1 MVVTPPS
8 EGKLDITYLY
18 NTLTVASTDA
28 LYDHA
33 SVFSFNQIVP
43 ASAEGY
49 EGKVKLTLE
58 WEKADGT
65 VINSKKVITIKRNV
79 MTKVAI
85 DVKGPDPT
93 TIDIDE
99 EGGQMGNETV
109 EWHVE

>member
-1 MVVTPPS
+1 
-8 EGKLDITYLY
+8 
-18 NTLTVASTDA
+18 
-28 LYDHA
+28 
-33 SVFSFNQIVP
+33 
-43 ASAEGY
+43 
-49 EGKVKLTLE
+49 
-58 WEKADGT
+58 
-65 VINSKKVITIKRNV
+65 